1 MGPKMSSS
9 RSLGI
14 AAPRTDYRRF
24 FEFSPRLLCTVD
36 VDGCFHEVNPV
47 FASALGYVEADLIG
61 GPVADFVHPGDALE
75 RVPTAGLAAGPGM
88 EFEHR
93 FRRRDGQY
101 RWLAWSTNLDDEH
114 DLLYCAVSDV
124 TEHREQAEVVVKLL
138 AELERSNTDLAQ
150 FAYVASHDLAEP
162 LRMVSSYVQLLA
174 DRYSGQLDADA
185 DEFIAFAVD
194 GATRMKSLIDDLL
207 AYSRSGV
214 TSLIRRPVDCG
225 VLVRAAVADLD
236 VVIAES
242 GASVVVD
249 DLPTVTGDP
258 GQLAQVFQNLL
269 SNALKF
275 VPDDRSPDVTV
286 SAERAGSA
294 WCFTVE
300 DNGIGIEE
308 VHRVRIFM
316 MFKRLHGRAEY
327 PGTGIGL
334 ALCQKIVSRFG
345 GRIWLE
351 DGAGGGSA
359 FRFTV
364 PDAEFSE
371 AN

>member
-9 RSLGI
+9 SALESAG
-14 AAPRTDYRRF
+14 PRTDYRRF
-24 FEFSPRLLCTVD
+24 FELSPRMLCTVG
-36 VDGCFHEVNPV
+36 VDGCFYDVNAS
-47 FASALGYVEADLIG
+47 FASALGYVQADLAG
-61 GPVADFVHPGDALE
+61 ACVADFLHPDDAME
-75 RVPTAGLAAGPGM
+75 RVPSAALAIGSGM
-88 EFEHR
+88 EFAHR

-124 TEHREQAEVVVKLL
+124 TEHRDQTEVVVKLL

-150 FAYVASHDLAEP
+150 FAYVASHDLSEP

-194 GATRMKSLIDDLL
+194 GASRMKALIDDLL

-214 TSLIRRPVDCG
+214 TPLIRRPVDCG
-225 VLVRAAVADLD
+225 VLVSAAVADFH

-242 GASVVVD
+242 GASVVVE

-275 VPDDRSPDVTV
+275 VPVDRPPEVRV
-286 SAERAGSA
+286 SAERAGPA
-294 WCFTVE
+294 WCFTVA
-300 DNGIGIEE
+300 DNGIGVDE
-308 VHRVRIFM
+308 VHRARIFM

-345 GRIWLE
+345 GQIWL
-351 DGAGGGSA
+351 DDRTGDGSA

-364 PDAEFSE
+364 PDA
-371 AN
+371 